1 MIRSIRLVNWR
12 SHGDSRLEFSKGT
25 NLLVGIMGAGK
36 SSILEGI
43 SFALFGTFPALERR
57 KLKLENILRLN
68 EPTAKAI
75 LEFEWD
81 GSSYKVER
89 TLERTKRGTSSAAEL
104 YRDSSL
110 LEHGP
115 VAVTKHIENLTGVD
129 YDLFTRAIYSE
140 QNNID
145 YFLNLDPRRRKE
157 EIDTLLGLDR
167 FETARANVVSVINRF
182 KSRRQGLESQF
193 SRERL
198 ESLEKEE
205 QGQNTKLKT
214 TEEELVKASAAYGK
228 IRQDA
233 EKLQAG
239 YEELRKKKEKSE
251 AFFKEEIRLSAQL
264 ASLDKELKDKTVD
277 EKALAELDTD
287 LKKLEEERNRL
298 RAQLKDVDSTMARLS
313 KESGTLDA
321 KALAASEARIHLEK
335 AMEEQKKA
343 LDGKSHEQLES
354 LQKELEKSLLSLE
367 SERKSLEREAAER
380 SESLSRLRPGTSQC
394 PLCLSQITGD
404 GLAHIKAEH
413 EKLISRTK
421 ARLAELP
428 SLLTVKKKDNETL
441 SSSIRK
447 LSLLSERIK
456 TLEKEAKQD
465 SSIQERKKDTEAQL
479 ASNRKEQASLH
490 EKQEQLAKE
499 MEAARAKAAE
509 LKTLL
514 AKKAE
519 HEQIS
524 KRLVKV
530 KESLSQLSFDEEA
543 FEGARTSAEKARIE
557 AERLLSTKESMQKEL
572 KLLSDML
579 KLVQKDITSLRK
591 IRGELDSLAA
601 LEEQLILYRAALLET
616 QTSLRLS
623 LADAINTAMN
633 EIWDIFYPYKNYA
646 ALKLGVTDKDYL
658 FEVDDGNG
666 WRPLETIASGGERA
680 CAALALRIAM
690 AVVLTPKLGWLILD
704 EPTHNLDRDAVE
716 LLSSALQTR
725 VPEVVKQ
732 TFVITHD
739 ETFMGSEFASSYR
752 LKRDKESN
760 GHTIVER
767 M

>member
-36 SSILEGI
+36 SSILEGV

-57 KLKLENILRLN
+57 KLKLENILRFN
-68 EPTAKAI
+68 EPMAKAI
-75 LEFEWD
+75 LEFEWH
-81 GSSYKVER
+81 GSPYRVER
-89 TLERTKRGTSSAAEL
+89 TLERTKRGTSSGAEL
-104 YRDSSL
+104 YRDGSL

-182 KSRRQGLESQF
+182 KARRQGLESQF

-205 QGQNTKLKT
+205 KEQDTKLKT
-214 TEEELVKASAAYGK
+214 IETELAKAAAAYDK
-228 IRQDA
+228 NRQEA
-233 EKLQAG
+233 AKLQAR
-239 YEELRKKKEKSE
+239 YEELRQKKEKAELLS
-251 AFFKEEIRLSAQL
+251 KEEIRLSTQQ
-264 ASLDKELKDKTVD
+264 ASMSKELKDKIAD
-277 EKALAELDTD
+277 EKTLTELTD
-287 LKKLEEERNRL
+287 RLKKMEEERNRL
-298 RAQLKDVDSTMARLS
+298 KASLKDIDGVMAKLS
-313 KESGTLDA
+313 KQSGALDA
-321 KALAASEARIHLEK
+321 KARAASEARIRLSK
-335 AMEEQKKA
+335 AREEQKDA
-343 LDGKSHEQLES
+343 LDGKSQEELES

-367 SERKSLEREAAER
+367 SERRSLEREAAER
-380 SESLSRLRPGTSQC
+380 SESVGKLKPGTSQC
-394 PLCLSQITGD
+394 PFCFSSIEGD
-404 GLAHIKAEH
+404 ALAHIKAEQ
-413 EKLISRTK
+413 EKLLSKTK

-428 SLLTVKKKDNETL
+428 SLLSAKKKENEAL
-441 SSSIRK
+441 SSSIRN
-447 LSLLSERIK
+447 LSILSERIK
-456 TLEKEAKQD
+456 MLEKEARD
-465 SSIQERKKDTEAQL
+465 DPTLQEQKKAIENQL
-479 ASNRKEQASLH
+479 TSDRKEQASLQENQ
-490 EKQEQLAKE
+490 EKLAKE
-499 MEAARAKAAE
+499 MEASRAQATE
-509 LKTLL
+509 LKSLL
-514 AKKAE
+514 MKKAE
-519 HEQIS
+519 HERIS
-524 KRLVKV
+524 EHLTQV
-530 KESLSQLSFDEEA
+530 KESLSQISFDEKS
-543 FEGARTSAEKARIE
+543 FEESRTAAEKARIE
-557 AERLLSTKESMQKEL
+557 AERSLSARDSMQKEM

-579 KLVQKDITSLRK
+579 KLVQKDISSLRK
-591 IRGELDSLAA
+591 IKGELDSIIA
-601 LEEQLILYRAALLET
+601 LEEQLILYRSALLET

-633 EIWDIFYPYKNYA
+633 EIWGIFYPYKNYA
-646 ALKLGVTDKDYL
+646 SLKLGVTDKDYL

-666 WRPLETIASGGERA
+666 WRSLETIASGGERA

-704 EPTHNLDRDAVE
+704 EPTHNLDREAVE
-716 LLSSALQTR
+716 LLSTALQTR

-752 LKRDKESN
+752 LKRDKENN
-760 GHTIVER
+760 GQTVVER